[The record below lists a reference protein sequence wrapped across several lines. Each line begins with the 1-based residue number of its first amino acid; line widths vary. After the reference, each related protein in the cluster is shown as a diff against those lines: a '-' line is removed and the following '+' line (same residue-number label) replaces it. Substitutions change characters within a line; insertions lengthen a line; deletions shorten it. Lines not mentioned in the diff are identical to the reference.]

1 MRGTCPPEKKAQEYL
16 WSVSLNKFLRYS
28 LDDIFWKVS
37 QMTFLE
43 NNCER
48 YSFFLPK
55 KCVKECLRLI
65 FPTFFEVYF
74 WQRFCFAK
82 TYPKDSPAQ
91 YLWEI
96 RHRKHVN
103 KEVYPKHVFSQFLPC
118 AAKFP
123 MFRECSGKYILLII
137 PFVFYGN
144 VSGQIILKSC
154 GKYPNKKSE
163 QLLRDM

>member
-1 MRGTCPPEKKAQEYL
+1 MDRKILSDLLRDMFERMFWVISCQMCVWHNFGVHISKDVFTSSLRRYISQVVRTIPGAWLPLFFGYVPHKICGGKCAGLVRPKKKAQEYL

-74 WQRFCFAK
+74 
-82 TYPKDSPAQ
+82 
-91 YLWEI
+91 
-96 RHRKHVN
+96 
-103 KEVYPKHVFSQFLPC
+103 
-118 AAKFP
+118 
-123 MFRECSGKYILLII
+123 
-137 PFVFYGN
+137 
-144 VSGQIILKSC
+144 
-154 GKYPNKKSE
+154 
-163 QLLRDM
+163 